1 MAKQLGVKAV
11 TVEQQREF
19 VSRTLGVNL
28 LTVMDL
34 LETIVS
40 REGFRIATAGDGED
54 ALSKARKLLPD
65 LIVLDL
71 MLPKSGGF
79 EILNA
84 LQAGDMSDIPVIIIT
99 GRHLDRST
107 AEMIRQ
113 QPNVREFLEKPIK
126 SELLVSRLHQYLRT
140 RPTK

>member
-1 MAKQLGVKAV
+1 MMENSGFSSSADKLV
-11 TVEQQREF
+11 
-19 VSRTLGVNL
+19 L
-28 LTVMDL
+28 LVDDDKDVMDL

-40 REGFRIATAGDGED
+40 REGFKVAMSGDGED
-54 ALSKARKLLPD
+54 ALNKARKLLPD

-113 QPNVREFLEKPIK
+113 QPNVREFLEKPVK
-126 SELLVSRLHQYLRT
+126 SELLVSRLHQYLKT